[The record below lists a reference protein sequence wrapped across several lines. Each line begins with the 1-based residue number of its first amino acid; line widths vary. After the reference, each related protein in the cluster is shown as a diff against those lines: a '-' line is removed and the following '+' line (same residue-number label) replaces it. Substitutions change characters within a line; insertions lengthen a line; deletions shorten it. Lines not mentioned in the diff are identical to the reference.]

1 MKKLLLLAVL
11 GLVSSAIYARGGF
24 SGLKNM
30 VSKSVEG
37 KTEKTSASK
46 LNDHKTRSSVGQSY
60 TYATP
65 EREY

>member
-1 MKKLLLLAVL
+1 MKKLLLVAVL

-30 VSKSVEG
+30 VSKVVEG
-37 KTEKTSASK
+37 KTDKASTNK
-46 LNDHKTRSSVGQSY
+46 LNEHKTRSSVGQSY
-60 TYATP
+60 SYATS